1 MNYIADA
8 REQVHRYEQRLQQ
21 TKQTILLYTDLFND
35 EWTLSQLKAQE
46 ISYTKS
52 LKLAQESLA
61 RIEKSRRARIDE
73 MSPEEKRKEYYKM
86 LSERED
92 AKIDYILMYGFD
104 AWEKRA

>member
-1 MNYIADA
+1 MNYVADA
-8 REQVHRYEQRLQQ
+8 REQVRRYEQRLQQ
-21 TKQTILLYTDLFND
+21 TKQTILLYAEIFND

-73 MSPEEKRKEYYKM
+73 MTPEEKRTEYNKM
-86 LSERED
+86 CEER
-92 AKIDYILMYGFD
+92 IDHVLMYGFD
-104 AWEKRA
+104 T